1 MNGWAAASQSLKLLP
16 PADRR
21 KLGVVTAIQML
32 SALLDAAGV
41 ALFGIVA
48 ALATS
53 TVSGSP
59 LPSAASKA
67 LSVLGIDTTDMTTA
81 VIQLSMLAGFLL
93 IGKSILSMVLT
104 RRVLRF
110 LAHRQAI
117 VSGQLAT
124 SLLSR
129 PLVQIQ
135 RRRSQETAFA
145 LTSGVNAAML
155 GVLGQSITVLSE
167 LSLLA
172 VLAIGLLVLD
182 PLVAI
187 FAVAF
192 FVSIALVLQR
202 IMSSRAQRLGQT
214 SSNAEVASTALVQ
227 ESISGYREVLV
238 SSRRGLYVDRFQVL
252 RWQAASV
259 QADLNLMAL
268 IPKYVFEI
276 ALIVGAGLLAY
287 TQFLFKDA
295 AAAMATIAVFLAA
308 GSRVVPSMLRLQGAA
323 LGVRVSSG
331 MSQPTIELSDELS
344 ATAGSSTATSATK
357 LVTGEQ
363 LAETIQSGYSDFS
376 ATILLSDVTFAY
388 EPGARSALHHVHLEV
403 PAGTSVAL
411 VGPTGAGKSTL
422 ADVIL
427 GVVQPD
433 SGTVLVGGRDP
444 LEAISVWPGSMAYV
458 PQEVAMA
465 TGSIRS
471 NVALGLSPELID
483 DDLVWDALRRAKLA
497 DFLRKS
503 REGLD
508 TIVGEHGVR
517 LSGGQRQRL
526 GIARALYTR
535 PLLLVLDEATS
546 ALDAETEWA
555 VVETLQELEGN
566 VTTVTV
572 AHRLATVRH
581 CDVVVYLENGQLVSK
596 GSFDE
601 VVAQVPNF
609 AAQARLLG
617 LA

>member
-1 MNGWAAASQSLKLLP
+1 MNGWTAASQSLRLLP
-16 PADRR
+16 RTDRR
-21 KLGVVTAIQML
+21 KLGFVTGIQML

-67 LSVLGIDTTDMTTA
+67 LSVLGIDSADMTTA
-81 VIQLSMLAGFLL
+81 VIQLSVLAGLLL
-93 IGKSILSMVLT
+93 IGKSILSMILT

-135 RRRSQETAFA
+135 RRQSQETAFA
-145 LTSGVNAAML
+145 LTTGVNAAML

-167 LSLLA
+167 LSLLG
-172 VLAIGLLVLD
+172 VLAIGLLALD

-192 FVSIALVLQR
+192 FLAIALVLQR

-238 SSRRGLYVDRFQVL
+238 SNRRGLYVDRFQAL

-323 LGVRVSSG
+323 LGVRVTSG
-331 MSQPTIELSDELS
+331 MSQPTIELARELA
-344 ATAGSSTATSATK
+344 ATASASAETPAPNSMSGAQIAT
-357 LVTGEQ
+357 
-363 LAETIQSGYSDFS
+363 TIQSGYTDFS
-376 ATILLSDVTFAY
+376 ATIELGDVTFAY
-388 EPGARSALHHVHLEV
+388 DAGERSALHHVSLKV
-403 PAGTSVAL
+403 AAGSSVAL

-427 GVVQPD
+427 GVVRPD
-433 SGTVLVGGRDP
+433 SGTVLVGGRVP
-444 LEAISVWPGSMAYV
+444 LEAISAWPGSMAYV

-465 TGSIRS
+465 TGSIRE
-471 NVALGLSPELID
+471 NVALGLSPEFID

-497 DFLRKS
+497 DFLRQG
-503 REGLD
+503 RDGLD

-581 CDVVVYLENGQLVSK
+581 CDIVVYLENGRLVSQ

-601 VVAQVPNF
+601 VVADVPNF

>member
-1 MNGWAAASQSLKLLP
+1 MNGWAAASLSLKLLP

-21 KLGVVTAIQML
+21 KLGFVTAIQML

-67 LSVLGIDTTDMTTA
+67 LTILGIDSADMTTA
-81 VIQLSMLAGFLL
+81 VIQLSVLAGLLL
-93 IGKSILSMVLT
+93 IGKSIISMLLT

-145 LTSGVNAAML
+145 LTAGVNAAML

-172 VLAIGLLVLD
+172 VLAIGLLALD

-192 FVSIALVLQR
+192 FLTIALVLQK

-238 SSRRGLYVDRFQVL
+238 SNRRSLYVDRFQTL

-259 QADLNLMAL
+259 QADLSLMAL

-323 LGVRVSSG
+323 LGVRVTSG
-331 MSQPTIELSDELS
+331 MSQPTIELAQELA
-344 ATAGSSTATSATK
+344 ATEVTPKDVVAPN
-357 LVTGEQ
+357 LVSGAQ
-363 LAETIQSGYSDFS
+363 IAETIQSGYKDFS
-376 ATILLSDVTFAY
+376 ATIELRDVTFAY
-388 EPGARSALHHVHLEV
+388 EAGERSALKHVDLKV
-403 PAGTSVAL
+403 TAGSSVAL

-427 GVVQPD
+427 GVLQPD

-444 LEAISVWPGSMAYV
+444 LEAISTWPGSMAYV

-471 NVALGLSPELID
+471 NVALGLSPDLVD

-581 CDVVVYLENGQLVSK
+581 CDVVVYLENGQLVAN

-601 VVAQVPNF
+601 VVSQVPNF

>member
-1 MNGWAAASQSLKLLP
+1 MKGWEAASQSLTLLP

-21 KLGVVTAIQML
+21 KLGLVTAIQML

-67 LSVLGIDTTDMTTA
+67 LSVLGIDSADMTTA
-81 VIQLSMLAGFLL
+81 VIQLSVLAGLLL
-93 IGKSILSMVLT
+93 IGKSILSMILT

-135 RRRSQETAFA
+135 RRQSQETAFA
-145 LTSGVNAAML
+145 LTTGVNAAML

-167 LSLLA
+167 LSLLG
-172 VLAIGLLVLD
+172 VLAIGLLALD

-187 FAVAF
+187 FAVGF
-192 FVSIALVLQR
+192 FLAIALVLQR

-238 SSRRGLYVDRFQVL
+238 SNRRGLYVDRFQAL

-323 LGVRVSSG
+323 LGVRVTSG
-331 MSQPTIELSDELS
+331 MSQPTIELAQELA
-344 ATAGSSTATSATK
+344 ATEEAPTGSEPANLLSGA
-357 LVTGEQ
+357 E
-363 LAETIQSGYSDFS
+363 LARTIQSGYADFA
-376 ATILLSDVTFAY
+376 ATIELSDVTFAY
-388 EPGARSALHHVHLEV
+388 EPGERSALHHVDLNV
-403 PAGTSVAL
+403 AAGSSVAL

-433 SGTVLVGGRDP
+433 SGTVLVGGRHP
-444 LEAISVWPGSMAYV
+444 LEAISTWPGSMAYV

-465 TGSIRS
+465 TGSIRE
-471 NVALGLSPELID
+471 NVALGLSRDLID

-497 DFLRKS
+497 DFLRRS

-581 CDVVVYLENGQLVSK
+581 CDVVVYLENGKLVSQ

-601 VVAQVPNF
+601 VVADVPNF